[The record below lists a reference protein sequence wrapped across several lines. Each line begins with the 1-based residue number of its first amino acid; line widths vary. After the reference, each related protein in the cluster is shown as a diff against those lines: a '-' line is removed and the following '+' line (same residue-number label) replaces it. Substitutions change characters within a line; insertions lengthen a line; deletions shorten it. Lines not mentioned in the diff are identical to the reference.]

1 MNIEIRP
8 ARADEMEQM
17 GAVGAYVYSGSFGDT
32 PDNIIAQSNQPEWT
46 LCAFADGRMVSS
58 YSAIPFTM
66 RANGKAVALA
76 GVSAVGTLPEFRRM
90 GIIRRITTQ
99 SFADMRERGQ
109 SVAALW
115 ASQAAIY
122 QRYQY
127 ALVTMQRSYTVDT
140 VDIRFH
146 DADAGAGDVQRID
159 LESGYDI
166 IKSLYIQFVADRM
179 CYIHRAKPLWLHN
192 VLEERSEDG
201 PAHIAICNDA
211 TGEPCGYI
219 VYTVRAGRVDHPA
232 RSAELLIRDLVW
244 LTPDAYRSLWS
255 FVARHDLVGRVRWQS
270 AAVDDPAE
278 ELFFEPRLL
287 GAQNR
292 EGIWLRIVDAPSA
305 LATRGYDA
313 EGSISISIHDDA
325 LAPWNNGVF
334 RLDAAPEGAE
344 VSVTSGEGD
353 IRLGSKALASLYTGF
368 RSARELAAWGLLEGS
383 TAAVRSADAVFAT
396 RHAPHCPDHF

>member
-58 YSAIPFTM
+58 YSTIPFTM

-127 ALVTMQRSYTVDT
+127 ALVTMQRSYTV
-140 VDIRFH
+140 
-146 DADAGAGDVQRID
+146 
-159 LESGYDI
+159 
-166 IKSLYIQFVADRM
+166 
-179 CYIHRAKPLWLHN
+179 
-192 VLEERSEDG
+192 
-201 PAHIAICNDA
+201 
-211 TGEPCGYI
+211 
-219 VYTVRAGRVDHPA
+219 
-232 RSAELLIRDLVW
+232 
-244 LTPDAYRSLWS
+244 
-255 FVARHDLVGRVRWQS
+255 
-270 AAVDDPAE
+270 
-278 ELFFEPRLL
+278 
-287 GAQNR
+287 
-292 EGIWLRIVDAPSA
+292 
-305 LATRGYDA
+305 
-313 EGSISISIHDDA
+313 
-325 LAPWNNGVF
+325 
-334 RLDAAPEGAE
+334 
-344 VSVTSGEGD
+344 
-353 IRLGSKALASLYTGF
+353 
-368 RSARELAAWGLLEGS
+368 
-383 TAAVRSADAVFAT
+383 
-396 RHAPHCPDHF
+396 